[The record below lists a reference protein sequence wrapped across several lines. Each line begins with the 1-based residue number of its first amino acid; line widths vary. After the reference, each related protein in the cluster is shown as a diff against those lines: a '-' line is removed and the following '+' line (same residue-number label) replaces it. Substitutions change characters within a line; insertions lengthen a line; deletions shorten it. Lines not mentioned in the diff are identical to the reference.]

1 MNKTKTFILLLSS
14 AALVGCAQ
22 SNVNKK
28 AEAPTGTSVEQKVV
42 DEKLAAA
49 VTKMKETEALGITVS
64 GFATFDY
71 EAENSTTYEGSTESA
86 KMSANA
92 KVSNLSIKAAATD
105 IGKDTM
111 KASASLSTDYTVKSS
126 TTGTYS
132 GATQQIDAS
141 GKMSAK
147 AYVADKTVYVDATGM
162 KDAVQKFGNSM
173 GGSSVSISIADAD
186 LKRKTTIANIAD
198 WNIASAWEEI
208 DSEIGE
214 IKNYASKTEFLQG
227 KNGTYS
233 YLYTA
238 SAEKLI
244 SEIPGLGNMTGADG
258 TKPTFNGEVKAWFTF
273 TEDKFTEIGIT
284 SNASMK
290 MEVKTDTNKMS
301 ISGYSLPSMQS
312 ETKLNVSLDGS
323 FKVSFAY
330 GDDVKVDSVEN
341 PETYLDPSTSTNKVS
356 A

>member
-1 MNKTKTFILLLSS
+1 MNKTKTLILLLSS

-49 VTKMKETEALGITVS
+49 VTKMKDTEALGITVS
-64 GFATFDY
+64 GFATYAY
-71 EAENSTTYEGSTESA
+71 EAEKSTTYNGSTESA

-105 IGKDTM
+105 IGKDTV

-126 TTGTYS
+126 ATGTYS

-147 AYVADKTVYVDATGM
+147 AYVADKTLYVDATGM
-162 KDAVQKFGNSM
+162 KDAVKKFGNSM
-173 GGSSVSISIADAD
+173 GGSNASISITDAD
-186 LKRKTTIANIAD
+186 LKRKATIANIAD
-198 WNIASAWEEI
+198 YNLATAWEQI
-208 DSEIGE
+208 DSNIGD
-214 IKNYASKTEFLQG
+214 IKKFASTAEYLQG

-238 SAEKLI
+238 SAEKLL
-244 SEIPGLGNMTGADG
+244 SQIPGWSSMTGTDG
-258 TKPTFNGEVKAWFTF
+258 TKPTFDGEVKAWFTF

-290 MEVKTDTNKMS
+290 MEVKTDTTKMS
-301 ISGYSLPSMQS
+301 ISGYNLPSVQS
-312 ETKLNVSLDGS
+312 ESKLNLSLDGS
-323 FKVSFAY
+323 FKISFAY

-341 PETYLDPSTSTNKVS
+341 PETYLDPSTSN
-356 A
+356 AA